1 MRQSQLKAFHNVAL
15 HGGFSRAAEA
25 LLLSQPAIS
34 EQVRKLEQDYDVLLF
49 LRERKRVTLTPAGE
63 QLYIL
68 TKQYFDVEQ
77 QIEEYMSETR
87 ATVEGTLRI
96 VADSA
101 HHVTDILSRF
111 RARYP
116 RVFVTLSSGNTESV
130 LEALRSYNAEIGVV
144 GSPSPGNDLEVL
156 DLGATAIVAI
166 AATGSVSRG
175 KSSLSLAELS
185 DMPLIFREPGSKT
198 RQKIEAEADR
208 QGVRLRPVIEVEG
221 REAMREVVASGAGI
235 GFVSTAEFGN
245 DDRLVKIPID
255 GVDITMTESLV
266 YMGQRREVRV
276 IRAFMEFATA
286 QTGRA

>member
-87 ATVEGTLRI
+87 ATVDGTLRI

-166 AATGSVSRG
+166 AATGTVPDG
-175 KSSLSLAELS
+175 KTTLSLAELA

-198 RQKIEAEADR
+198 RQKIEAEAER
-208 QGVRLRPVIEVEG
+208 QGVHFKPVIEVEG

-235 GFVSTAEFGN
+235 GFVSIAEFGN

-255 GVDITMTESLV
+255 GVNITMTESLV

-276 IRAFMEFATA
+276 IRAFMEFAAT
-286 QTGRA
+286 QT

>member
-87 ATVEGTLRI
+87 ATVDGTLRI

-166 AATGSVSRG
+166 AATGTVPNG
-175 KSSLSLAELS
+175 KTTLSLAELS

-198 RQKIEAEADR
+198 RQKIEAEAER
-208 QGVRLRPVIEVEG
+208 QGVHLKPAIEVEG

-235 GFVSTAEFGN
+235 GFVSIAEFGN

-255 GVDITMTESLV
+255 GVNITMTESLV

-276 IRAFMEFATA
+276 IRAFMEFAAA
-286 QTGRA
+286 QT